1 MPSSSLFALV
11 NGLLTVVGMTK
22 TIGAKVE
29 DETYEVFRLVC
40 ENEGVTP
47 SDRLRDLVNKFVRE
61 EAPFL
66 VIDPNV
72 CLELKR
78 IAEEK
83 GLDWREMT
91 CEAILKFCKK
101 CSEEKKPK
109 EKNIVDI
116 MCEGE
121 EEVKKASTEQK
132 KPKKSILQILK
143 ELPEGEGIPVKIV
156 KESEVEKAKTETEKR
171 EEKEAPEQ
179 ESSVEQKLKTFKIVR
194 E

>member
-1 MPSSSLFALV
+1 M
-11 NGLLTVVGMTK
+11 VGMTK

-109 EKNIVDI
+109 ETSIVSI
-116 MCEGE
+116 LKEGIRVVEGE
-121 EEVKKASTEQK
+121 EKKAKEEG
-132 KPKKSILQILK
+132 SI
-143 ELPEGEGIPVKIV
+143 
-156 KESEVEKAKTETEKR
+156 
-171 EEKEAPEQ
+171 EEKLQA
-179 ESSVEQKLKTFKIVR
+179 FKIVR